1 MKNIAFKTYKEEN
14 GGRVLLL
21 FLLFL
26 LAIYEFIHAGYNS
39 FVIVCISPVF
49 IIAVYAL
56 FKWKMAAFWALIV
69 VNFILQFKANPFP
82 LPSGVPMSLWDEA
95 FELILIAIAIIDAS
109 QESRFGR
116 CVNLMLLAILIW
128 TGLCALELLNDTCN
142 MGMDVAAWFTSFRLY
157 ALHLIWIILVFSI
170 YISSPERLIQYLKV
184 WALLSLFSAFWTWKQ
199 KNMGF
204 TPKEYAFIYYGA
216 GRSTHL
222 LNGGSL
228 IRYFSTFSDA
238 ATYGCYAA
246 STGVALIIWG
256 ITSKIKWNRIFF
268 LIIGACVIWGMF
280 QSGTRTAIFSLA
292 AGFLL
297 FIVLSKSFKIA
308 IPFGIIFALFMSI
321 LMFTTIG
328 NGNQQIRR
336 MRTAFDKKDA
346 SANTREINKEAIR
359 KYLQDA
365 PWGLGIASTQANIP
379 ANNKYRKLSDI
390 PPDSE
395 YVYMW
400 VHTGVIGICVFL
412 FCMVLMLAGACLVV
426 MFKLKSPSLI
436 GIGGGLCA
444 AFAAIQL
451 GAYANQI
458 LFQYPNGLTFFGGLA
473 IVYILPYLEP
483 QWIEYENK
491 LLALQEEKR
500 RQRLEKIEKMRVK
513 PWYSWI
519 YKYL

>member
-1 MKNIAFKTYKEEN
+1 MVNKVYSNRISEYAGEN

-26 LAIYEFIHAGYNS
+26 LAIYEFIHAGYS
-39 FVIVCISPVF
+39 AFAVVCISPIL
-49 IIAVYAL
+49 IIAVYVL
-56 FKWKMAAFWALIV
+56 FKWKMAAFWALIY
-69 VNFILQFKANPFP
+69 VNFIIQFKSNPIP
-82 LPSGVPMSLWDEA
+82 LPSGIPMSLWDEGL
-95 FELILIAIAIIDAS
+95 ELILIAIAILDAS

-116 CVNLMLLAILIW
+116 SINLMLYAILIW
-128 TGLCALELLNDTCN
+128 CGLCTLELLNDTCD
-142 MGMDVAAWFTSFRLY
+142 MGMDVSAWFTSFRLY
-157 ALHLIWIILVFSI
+157 ALHLVWIILVFSI
-170 YISSPERLIQYLKV
+170 YISSPEKLIQYLKV

-204 TPKEYAFIYYGA
+204 TPREYAFVYYGA
-216 GRSTHL
+216 GSSTHL

-246 STGVALIIWG
+246 STGVAFIIFG
-256 ITSKIKWNRIFF
+256 ITSKIKWDRLFF
-268 LIIGACVIWGMF
+268 LIIGVCVIWGMF

-292 AGFLL
+292 AGFMLY
-297 FIVLSKSFKIA
+297 IVLSKSFKIA
-308 IPFGIIFALFMSI
+308 IPLGIFFVFFMSF
-321 LMFTTIG
+321 LMFTNIG
-328 NGNQQIRR
+328 DGNQQIRR
-336 MRTAFDKKDA
+336 MRSAFDKNDA
-346 SANTREINKEAIR
+346 SANVREINKESIR
-359 KYLQDA
+359 KYLRDA

-400 VHTGVIGICVFL
+400 VHTGVIGICVFV
-412 FCMVLMLAGACLVV
+412 FCMALMLAGACWVV

-458 LFQYPNGLTFFGGLA
+458 LFQYPNGVTFFGGLA
-473 IVYILPYLEP
+473 IVYVLPYIEP
-483 QWIEYENK
+483 EWIEYEK
-491 LLALQEEKR
+491 KRLAKQEERKR
-500 RQRLEKIEKMRVK
+500 LKLEKKLASRV
-513 PWYSWI
+513 
-519 YKYL
+519 